1 MVLREMQLRLILVA
15 CALGAAPAIASAEDA
30 PAVAGDGGGTVQ
42 LTLPKGRLLL
52 SGALEIG
59 LSNGAAFKPIS
70 ISPDVW
76 YGVSDELTVG
86 LVHSTAGLS
95 GFVGGVGDSI
105 CLSGTGG
112 GCAKLYNEAAID
124 ARYKLTVGG
133 PAITLAADGALVF
146 RSLDPL
152 ALGVKLGAVG
162 RWAQGPLAVEFE
174 PSLLVGVTER
184 DAFGDVLSIPVAG
197 IYSIDPKLAVSA
209 QTGVILPLKATG
221 DTYSVPFSIAGH
233 YLVTPQFRAL
243 AAFTLLKVVGG
254 GGGAGIDARSLTL
267 GGAYA
272 F

>member
-1 MVLREMQLRLILVA
+1 MVLREMQLRHILVA
-15 CALGAAPAIASAEDA
+15 CALGVAPAIASAQEA
-30 PAVAGDGGGTVQ
+30 PAPAGAGGGTVQ

-59 LSNGAAFKPIS
+59 LNDGAAFKPIS
-70 ISPDVW
+70 ISPDLW

-95 GFVGGVGDSI
+95 GFVGGLGDSI

-112 GCAKLYNEAAID
+112 FCPKLYNEVAID
-124 ARYKLTVGG
+124 GRYKLTVGG
-133 PAITLAADGALVF
+133 PDITLAADGALVF

-152 ALGVKLGAVG
+152 ALSVKLGAVG
-162 RWAQGPLAVEFE
+162 RWAKDQLAVELQ
-174 PSLLVGVTER
+174 PSVVIGVTER
-184 DAFGDVLSIPVAG
+184 DAFGDVVSIPVAG

-209 QTGVILPLKATG
+209 QTGIILPLQATG
-221 DTYSVPFSIAGH
+221 DTYSVPLSIAGH
-233 YLVTPQFRAL
+233 YLVTPQFSAL
-243 AAFTLLKVVGG
+243 AAFTLSKVIGG
-254 GGGAGIDARSLTL
+254 GAGAGIDARVLTL